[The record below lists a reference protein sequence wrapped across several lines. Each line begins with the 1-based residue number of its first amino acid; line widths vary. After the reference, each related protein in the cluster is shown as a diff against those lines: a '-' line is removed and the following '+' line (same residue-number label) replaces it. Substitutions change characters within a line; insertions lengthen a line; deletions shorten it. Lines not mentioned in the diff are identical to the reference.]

1 MRKPAIYFL
10 ISAIFV
16 VLVFLFFSLT
26 NLQFDLFSLIS
37 KSTDELISPWVENPL
52 EHKHPLNQYTIN
64 NLKNYQY
71 QPSKVLL
78 TKEIDSNEAYT
89 SFLFSFT
96 TMSKT
101 MTGYVNIPESCKAK
115 TCPVILLIRGYASK
129 EQYYPGFG
137 TKNAAKVFAENQY
150 ITLAPDFFGFAEA
163 DPEPENSW
171 EARFIK
177 PINVIELI
185 KTIQDNPVIFSD
197 ILLHDQDEI
206 TDKSANHSIQK
217 IATVDKNKIGIWAHS
232 NGGQITLSVLEILNE
247 PIPASLWAPVTA
259 PFPYSILYFTRTD
272 EDEGKEGRAWL
283 AIFEK
288 NYDVFEFSITQ
299 HLDSL
304 TGPIQIHQGGRDKDA
319 PQEWTDSFIEMI
331 KKENQRRADENNE
344 GKLIEYLYFV
354 YPDADHNL
362 LPSQNWQQAIQKDLI
377 FFRENGVSYE

>member
-1 MRKPAIYFL
+1 MRKPAFYLL
-10 ISAIFV
+10 ICSLFV
-16 VLVFLFFSLT
+16 ILAFLFFNIT
-26 NLQFDLFSLIS
+26 HPQFNLFSLIS
-37 KSTDELISPWVENPL
+37 KSTNELISPWVENPV

-64 NLKNYQY
+64 NLKSYQY
-71 QPSKVLL
+71 KPSKVLL
-78 TKEIDSNEAYT
+78 TKEVESNEVYS

-96 TMSKT
+96 TMNKT
-101 MTGYVNIPESCKAK
+101 MTGFANIPETCKAK
-115 TCPVILLIRGYASK
+115 ACPVILLVRGYASK

-163 DPEPENSW
+163 DSEPENSW

-185 KTIQDNPVIFSD
+185 KTIQNNPIIFSN
-197 ILLHDQDEI
+197 I
-206 TDKSANHSIQK
+206 SADDPNDSNNNRINGSTQEFASIE
-217 IATVDKNKIGIWAHS
+217 KNKIGIWAHS

-247 PIPASLWAPVTA
+247 PIPSTLWAPVTA

-272 EDEGKEGRAWL
+272 DDEGKEGRAWL

-304 TGPIQIHQGGRDKDA
+304 TGPIQIHQGGQDKDA

-344 GKLIEYLYFV
+344 GKLIEYQYFV

-362 LPSQNWQQAIQKDLI
+362 LPSQNWQQATQKDLI
-377 FFRENGVSYE
+377 FFKENGISYE